1 MAYDTSKKG
10 QEPEVAIA
18 DKSIL
23 AEYIGKVKPKLS
35 KDAKMEAIERRK
47 VRGKK

>member
-1 MAYDTSKKG
+1 MPKDE

-35 KDAKMEAIERRK
+35 KDVKLEAIERRK
-47 VRGKK
+47 MRGKK